1 MYSQLG
7 VEQRP
12 RARPRLARA
21 RRTAPSPLLLCQGR
35 PQFAGS
41 ESCVA
46 ATRSNPSRQLV
57 VAAMRGMRQCMCVTG
72 EEWLRRTFDPALRT
86 SKPLYEELRTEFGAL
101 SDSGVLSED
110 EASRARV
117 RLDEGERD
125 RHMIVRQRTE
135 RAIHASRVG
144 VAEDRL
150 EGLLTRR
157 HGPRRLK
164 PSPRATLCASPRSP
178 ARSQAAESPPSPRR
192 CHRSRF
198 GHALTR
204 FWLG

>member
-1 MYSQLG
+1 
-7 VEQRP
+7 
-12 RARPRLARA
+12 
-21 RRTAPSPLLLCQGR
+21 
-35 PQFAGS
+35 
-41 ESCVA
+41 
-46 ATRSNPSRQLV
+46 
-57 VAAMRGMRQCMCVTG
+57 MRGMRQCMCVTG

-86 SKPLYEELRTEFGAL
+86 SKPLYEELRTELGAL

-117 RLDEGERD
+117 RLDEDERD
-125 RHMIVRQRTE
+125 WHMIVRQRTE

-164 PSPRATLCASPRSP
+164 PSPRT
-178 ARSQAAESPPSPRR
+178 
-192 CHRSRF
+192 
-198 GHALTR
+198 T
-204 FWLG
+204 